1 MEIWDAYYKDETKAN
16 YDLVRGEEIPK
27 GFYHLVC
34 EVLVKH
40 IDGSY
45 LLMQRDFNKETFP
58 GKYEASAGGSS
69 LKGETP
75 IECAFRELKEETGI
89 IATSLEEIYHI
100 VNEENQRIYHGYLCI
115 VDCDKD
121 SIILQEGETISY
133 KWMEKEEFL
142 DFVNSNEYAGTH
154 GKRLKGYLDK
164 IKD

>member
-1 MEIWDAYYKDETKAN
+1 MEIWDAYYKDGTKAN
-16 YDLVRGEEIPK
+16 HDLIRGEAIPK

-40 IDGSY
+40 VDGTY

-69 LKGETP
+69 LKGEAP
-75 IECAFRELKEETGI
+75 IQCAIRELNEETGI
-89 IATSLEEIYHI
+89 TATSLDEIYY
-100 VNEENQRIYHGYLCI
+100 VVSEENERIYHGYLCV

-133 KWMEKEEFL
+133 KWMKEEDFL
-142 DFVNSNEYAGTH
+142 DFVNSNEYSGGH
-154 GKRLKGYLDK
+154 RKRLKVYFDK
-164 IKD
+164 IK

>member
-89 IATSLEEIYHI
+89 TATSLEEIYH
-100 VNEENQRIYHGYLCI
+100 VVSEENQRIYHGYLYI

-142 DFVNSNEYAGTH
+142 NFVNSNEYAGAH
-154 GKRLKGYLDK
+154 GKRLKAYLDK
-164 IKD
+164 NI

>member
-16 YDLVRGEEIPK
+16 YDLVRGEKIPK
-27 GFYHLVC
+27 GFFHVVS

-40 IDGSY
+40 VDGSY

-69 LKGETP
+69 LKGESP

-89 IATSLEEIYHI
+89 TATSLEEIYHI
-100 VNEENQRIYHGYLCI
+100 VNEENHRIYHGYLCI

-142 DFVNSNEYAGTH
+142 DFVNSDEYAGAH
-154 GKRLKGYLDK
+154 RKRLKCYLDK
-164 IKD
+164 IK